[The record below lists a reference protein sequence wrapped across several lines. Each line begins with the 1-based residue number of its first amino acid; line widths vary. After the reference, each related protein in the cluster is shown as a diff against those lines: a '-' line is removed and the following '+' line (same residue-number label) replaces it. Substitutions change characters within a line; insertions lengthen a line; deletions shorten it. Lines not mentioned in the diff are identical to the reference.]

1 MNSESE
7 AREIIERRIE
17 AGGTLVTA
25 VKADLPAIK
34 KLQDQC
40 LAADI
45 PALIGPCSS
54 GG

>member
-17 AGGTLVTA
+17 AGGVLVTA
-25 VKADLPAIK
+25 VKADLPSIK

>member
-1 MNSESE
+1 MESESE

-17 AGGTLVTA
+17 AGGALVTA
-25 VKADLPAIK
+25 VKADLSSIK
-34 KLQDQC
+34 KLLDQC